1 MKLKSTLSKDGS
13 MKADATSDEFVVLTS
28 EEIALAPSLGQ
39 DSSTLLVQLEAD
51 LVAQLKV
58 AHLILNP
65 TQLVFL
71 FLILISFQNLFR
83 LAQIIVTITN

>member
-13 MKADATSDEFVVLTS
+13 TKADATSDEFVVLTS

-65 TQLVFL
+65 TQIFSC
-71 FLILISFQNLFR
+71 F
-83 LAQIIVTITN
+83 